1 MRLAPQYQMEGF
13 MKYPFCYKGFVCFA
27 GLALFAAAYQ
37 AQADERRLQVT
48 QVQVD
53 AVAKTLTISV
63 SHLEK
68 TTHLGAPKVRL
79 AGSPLVVTNSVVNIG
94 SHTGVIT
101 ASLPSPVPT
110 GSFLLE
116 VAWGDDRDD
125 AEHTFS
131 LTIGIV
137 GPPGPQGSQGP
148 QGPAGSQGTQG
159 PQGPQ
164 GVQGPQG
171 PAGSSSGGPPFV
183 WVCTPAFYPLS
194 GSNSRADLY
203 VFNGSPST
211 ANIAIHILDKDGNN
225 LAGVAIPGTSPVVS
239 YPGQTGSATE
249 ALASLNTK
257 ILTWVF
263 PQTSPE
269 GGPNVSASVQIVS
282 DQPIVVGSNFQFGP
296 FIPRPCSLL
305 PR

>member
-1 MRLAPQYQMEGF
+1 MKSNIRKECVFFVALVLLAAGQYVNAEG
-13 MKYPFCYKGFVCFA
+13 
-27 GLALFAAAYQ
+27 
-37 AQADERRLQVT
+37 RRLQVT

-53 AVAKTLTISV
+53 TVAKTLTISV

-68 TTHLGAPKVRL
+68 ATHLGAPKVRL

-116 VAWGDDRDD
+116 VVWGGDRDD

-137 GPPGPQGSQGP
+137 GPPGPQGP
-148 QGPAGSQGTQG
+148 QGPAGPQGVAGPQG

-171 PAGSSSGGPPFV
+171 PQGPAGSSAGGPPFV

-225 LAGVAIPGTSPVVS
+225 LAGVAIPGTSPVVN

-249 ALASLNTK
+249 ALGSLNTK

-263 PQTSPE
+263 PTDSPE